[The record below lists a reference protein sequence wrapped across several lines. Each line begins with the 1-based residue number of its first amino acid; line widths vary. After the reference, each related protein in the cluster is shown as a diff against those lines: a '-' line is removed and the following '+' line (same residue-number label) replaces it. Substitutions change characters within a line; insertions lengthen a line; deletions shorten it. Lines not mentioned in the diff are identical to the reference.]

1 LASRSRAAPT
11 TAGDGHFTSIVGAA
25 VCPGAPVAAGVC
37 WGNVDVGVGL
47 SLDISVA
54 VGPAEPGTMI
64 TPVGLG
70 DGKGAGIG
78 VWVGV
83 AVADEQAESA
93 RVTSRPAR
101 RRAVARDLR
110 GLGRERPMRS
120 STTPWAVRERVA
132 ICGSLWRFA

>member
-1 LASRSRAAPT
+1 
-11 TAGDGHFTSIVGAA
+11 
-25 VCPGAPVAAGVC
+25 
-37 WGNVDVGVGL
+37 
-47 SLDISVA
+47 
-54 VGPAEPGTMI
+54 MI
-64 TPVGLG
+64 TPVELG

-93 RVTSRPAR
+93 RV
-101 RRAVARDLR
+101 VARDLR